1 MIRTWA
7 ALALLAAS
15 WLPGLGYFE
24 PVSWPAWAVMVTAA
38 VLLLAGGKVT
48 SGQWSVASGRNWRSP
63 ASLATDHRPLTTLS
77 ATLLA
82 LLPTVWLMP
91 WPYKAV
97 PLAIGVGLALG
108 WAPIPRRWPTA
119 LGRGAIRAGLV
130 LLAQSLAMMVYAGFT
145 ARWHDLPW
153 PLAWLVGLI
162 ASTSGLDAALDQS
175 TVAIYSLPEIH
186 RFAAT
191 WELLVDPVSVCFL
204 AGGLVILA
212 ASPGSCARGERTDA
226 TVGLPNRAFRTA
238 GQASTGTQARWATT
252 WWTRSAGVLA
262 LVLILWLPVRTGLL
276 LTLYMHRVLRGDAAT
291 AMNQFFN
298 PWVHL
303 LLATGPVLLAWWFVR
318 PPAGTV
324 EEPSAEPEAA
334 ADPRAK
340 KRLAA
345 AAALVLEVVALV
357 TFGILWD
364 PAGVRKGGRV
374 MVVERH
380 SAWEPTSPHYDTTR
394 YGEDPSYTYAAIYD
408 YGTHYYQMSRLSE
421 SANID
426 DESLSQ
432 CDVLV
437 IKTPTEPYR
446 SDEAAA
452 VARFVGRG
460 GGLLMIG
467 DHTNCDRWSTH
478 LNAVARPF
486 GFQFR
491 YDILFPVGSPY
502 VELIQPPAIPHPILQ
517 DVGPF
522 HFAGTC
528 SIDPGASLGRAV
540 VLTTGKWSLPPDY
553 HTENYFPQAEYR
565 PDMRYG
571 AFIQLWSTRY
581 GRGRVLAIADST
593 LFSNFCTFEP
603 GKSELMLG
611 MLEWLNHRSLF
622 DYWPVRLLF
631 WLVLGLAALAGLG
644 LAAWLV
650 RGQSDVGRIANPSNA
665 ARIATPS
672 GKQADP
678 SDGFAIRPTGQPTPI
693 LLPLVSA
700 GLLGWTLASLAV
712 LAIDRA
718 AMPPPQT
725 VRGLT
730 RVVVDRTASEVP
742 LCLNGFT
749 DESDKGYGLLEQW
762 IPRLGYFPAR
772 RSGREAFS
780 GNVLLILC
788 PTRPT
793 SDDYRHRLADYVAA
807 GGRLLLI
814 DSPESS
820 GTTANSLLYRFGLV
834 VKAAPGVQ
842 GELKSSGG
850 WPAIPVQRTFE
861 IEGGKPILWVGKT
874 PVAAAVTFGKGSV
887 LVLGCGSL
895 LNDTGMGLRYN
906 IAPDAKLLTRFDFLY
921 ALLRAAVTGQPLVSA
936 PARPAAKAKS
946 P

>member
-15 WLPGLGYFE
+15 WLAGLGYFE
-24 PVSWPAWAVMVTAA
+24 PVSWPAWALMVTAA
-38 VLLLAGGKVT
+38 ALLLAEANPRRAAGVVSHASAVSPGGHAGKMLST
-48 SGQWSVASGRNWRSP
+48 
-63 ASLATDHRPLTTLS
+63 ATF
-77 ATLLA
+77 LA
-82 LLPTVWLMP
+82 LLPAAWFMP
-91 WPYKAV
+91 WPYKAA
-97 PLAIGVGLALG
+97 PLAIAAGLALA
-108 WAPIPRRWPTA
+108 WLPIPRRWPA
-119 LGRGAIRAGLV
+119 SLGSGAIRAGLV
-130 LLAQSLAMMVYAGFT
+130 LLVQSLAMLLYAGFT
-145 ARWHDLPW
+145 ARWHDLPR
-153 PLAWLVGLI
+153 PLAWLVSLI

-175 TVAIYSLPEIH
+175 TVAIYSLPGIH

-204 AGGLVILA
+204 VGGLVL
-212 ASPGSCARGERTDA
+212 
-226 TVGLPNRAFRTA
+226 VGLA
-238 GQASTGTQARWATT
+238 GWLRK
-252 WWTRSAGVLA
+252 AGVLA
-262 LVLILWLPVRTGLL
+262 LVVLLWLPLRTGLL

-303 LLATGPVLLAWWFVR
+303 LLAAGPVLLAWWFVR
-318 PPAGTV
+318 LPTRTGQV
-324 EEPSAEPEAA
+324 PSAEPDAV
-334 ADPRAK
+334 ADARAR

-345 AAALVLEVVALV
+345 AAALVLGIVGLV

-364 PAGVRKGGRV
+364 PAGARKGGRV

-380 SAWEPTSPHYDTTR
+380 SAWEPTSPHYDTAR
-394 YGEDPSYTYAAIYD
+394 YGEDASYTYAAIYD
-408 YGTHYYQMSRLSE
+408 YGTHFYEMSRLSD
-421 SANID
+421 ADHID
-426 DESLSQ
+426 DASLAQ

-437 IKTPTEPYR
+437 IKTPTEPYTG
-446 SDEAAA
+446 DEAAA
-452 VARFVGRG
+452 VAQFVDRG
-460 GGLLMIG
+460 GGLLLIG

-478 LNAVARPF
+478 LNGVARPF

-502 VELIQPPAIPHPILQ
+502 VELVQPPAIPHPILQ
-517 DVGPF
+517 DVGAF

-571 AFIQLWSTRY
+571 AFIQLWSSRY

-611 MLEWLNHRSLF
+611 MLEWLNRRSQF
-622 DYWPVRLLF
+622 DHGGVRLLF
-631 WLVLGLAALAGLG
+631 WVLLGLAVLAGLG
-644 LAAWLV
+644 LAV
-650 RGQSDVGRIANPSNA
+650 RLASALLHVGRIANPSGHVG
-665 ARIATPS
+665 RIANPS
-672 GKQADP
+672 GHVGRIANP
-678 SDGFAIRPTGQPTPI
+678 SGNEAESLDGLAIRPTEMPTPI
-693 LLPLVSA
+693 VLLLVAA

-712 LAIDRA
+712 PAMHRA
-718 AMPPPQT
+718 AMPPPQP
-725 VRGLT
+725 VRPLT
-730 RVVVDRTASEVP
+730 RVIVDRTASEVP
-742 LCLNGFT
+742 LCCNGFT

-762 IPRLGYFPAR
+762 IPRLGYFPSR
-772 RSGREAFS
+772 RSGPESLCGDA
-780 GNVLLILC
+780 LLIVC

-793 SDDYRHRLADYVAA
+793 SDDYRRRLAGYVAA

-814 DSPESS
+814 DSPETS
-820 GTTANSLLYRFGLV
+820 GTTANSLLFRFGLV

-842 GELKSSGG
+842 GELKASDG
-850 WPAIPVQRTFE
+850 WPGIPVERTFE
-861 IEGGKPILWVGKT
+861 IEGGKPMLWVGKT
-874 PVAAAVTFGKGSV
+874 PVAATVSFGKGSV

-906 IAPDAKLLTRFDFLY
+906 ITPDPKLLTRFDLLY
-921 ALLRAAVTGQPLVSA
+921 ALLRAGVTGRPLVSA
-936 PARPAAKAKS
+936 PARPS
-946 P
+946 PKPQGPDTSPNRERGSSNNNNPD

>member
-38 VLLLAGGKVT
+38 VLLLAGGWDKAALAAAGPPTAV
-48 SGQWSVASGRNWRSP
+48 P
-63 ASLATDHRPLTTLS
+63 AGPSLARGELVPPYGPSRS
-77 ATLLA
+77 AHSTVGQGTTLLA
-82 LLPTVWLMP
+82 LLPAAWLMP

-97 PLAIGVGLALG
+97 PLAIGVGLVLG
-108 WAPIPRRWPTA
+108 WAPVPRRWPAA
-119 LGRGAIRAGLV
+119 LGWGAVQAGLV
-130 LLAQSLAMMVYAGFT
+130 LLVQSLAMMHYAGFT

-175 TVAIYSLPEIH
+175 TVAIYSMPEIH

-204 AGGLVILA
+204 VGGLVILGLRA
-212 ASPGSCARGERTDA
+212 
-226 TVGLPNRAFRTA
+226 VGLRM
-238 GQASTGTQARWATT
+238 
-252 WWTRSAGVLA
+252 WTRSAGVLA
-262 LVLILWLPVRTGLL
+262 LVLVLWLPLRTGLL

-303 LLATGPVLLAWWFVR
+303 LLAAGPVLLAWWFVR
-318 PPAGTV
+318 LPAGTV
-324 EEPSAEPEAA
+324 EEPSADPQAT
-334 ADPRAK
+334 ADLRAK

-345 AAALVLEVVALV
+345 AAVLVLAAVALV
-357 TFGILWD
+357 TFGMLWD

-408 YGTHYYQMSRLSE
+408 YGAHFYQMSRLSE
-421 SANID
+421 SAAID

-446 SDEAAA
+446 SEEAAA

-517 DVGPF
+517 NVGPF

-528 SIDPGASLGRAV
+528 SLDPGASLGRAV

-611 MLEWLNHRSLF
+611 LLEWLNRRSAF
-622 DYWPVRLLF
+622 DYWAVRLLF

-650 RGQSDVGRIANPSNA
+650 LVAGGAETSAGPDVERIANPSGNVE
-665 ARIATPS
+665 RIANPS
-672 GKQADP
+672 GKEADLP
-678 SDGFAIRPTGQPTPI
+678 DGLAIRPTGQPTPI

-712 LAIDRA
+712 LAIHRA

-725 VRGLT
+725 VRPLT

-742 LCLNGFT
+742 LCVNGFT
-749 DESDKGYGLLEQW
+749 HESDKGYGLLEQW

-772 RSGREAFS
+772 RSGREALS
-780 GNVLLILC
+780 GNALLILC

-793 SDDYRHRLADYVAA
+793 SDDYRNRLADYVAA
-807 GGRLLLI
+807 GGRLLLV

-834 VKAAPGVQ
+834 VKVAPGVQ

-850 WPAIPVQRTFE
+850 WPAIPVQRTFA

-874 PVAAAVTFGKGSV
+874 PVAAVVSFGKGSV

-895 LNDTGMGLRYN
+895 LDDTGMGLRYN

-921 ALLRAAVTGQPLVSA
+921 ALLRAAVTGRPLVSA
-936 PARPAAKAKS
+936 PARQPAKPKS

>member
-1 MIRTWA
+1 MG
-7 ALALLAAS
+7 S
-15 WLPGLGYFE
+15 
-24 PVSWPAWAVMVTAA
+24 
-38 VLLLAGGKVT
+38 
-48 SGQWSVASGRNWRSP
+48 
-63 ASLATDHRPLTTLS
+63 
-77 ATLLA
+77 
-82 LLPTVWLMP
+82 
-91 WPYKAV
+91 
-97 PLAIGVGLALG
+97 
-108 WAPIPRRWPTA
+108 
-119 LGRGAIRAGLV
+119 GAIRAGLV
-130 LLAQSLAMMVYAGFT
+130 LLVQSLAMLVYAGFT
-145 ARWHDLPW
+145 ARWHDLPR
-153 PLAWLVGLI
+153 PLAWLVSLI

-175 TVAIYSLPEIH
+175 TVAIYSLPGIH

-204 AGGLVILA
+204 LGGLVLVGLSCLA
-212 ASPGSCARGERTDA
+212 AKRGSVGSALRGVPGALRGVPDAGSESVARPGTPQRA
-226 TVGLPNRAFRTA
+226 LPTA
-238 GQASTGTQARWATT
+238 SSWLRK
-252 WWTRSAGVLA
+252 AGVLA
-262 LVLILWLPVRTGLL
+262 LVVLLWLPLRTGLL
-276 LTLYMHRVLRGDAAT
+276 LTLYMYRVLRGDAAT

-303 LLATGPVLLAWWFVR
+303 LLAAGPVLLAWWFVR
-318 PPAGTV
+318 GKSGQAPFVQSTRKAVLAKGACPPS
-324 EEPSAEPEAA
+324 PSTELEAV
-334 ADPRAK
+334 ADPRAR

-345 AAALVLEVVALV
+345 AAVLVLGMVGLV

-364 PAGVRKGGRV
+364 PAGMRKGGRV

-394 YGEDPSYTYAAIYD
+394 YGEDASYTYAAIYD
-408 YGTHYYQMSRLSE
+408 YGTHFYEMSRLSQ
-421 SANID
+421 ADRID
-426 DESLSQ
+426 DASLAQ

-437 IKTPTEPYR
+437 IKTPTEPYA

-452 VARFVGRG
+452 VAQFVDRG
-460 GGLLMIG
+460 GGLLLIG
-467 DHTNCDRWSTH
+467 DHTNCDRWSTY
-478 LNAVARPF
+478 LNGVARPF
-486 GFQFR
+486 GLQFR

-517 DVGPF
+517 DVGAF

-611 MLEWLNHRSLF
+611 MLEWLNRRSQF
-622 DYWPVRLLF
+622 DHGGVRLLF
-631 WLVLGLAALAGLG
+631 WVLLALAVLAELGLVVRLL
-644 LAAWLV
+644 
-650 RGQSDVGRIANPSNA
+650 RGQSDAWLS
-665 ARIATPS
+665 
-672 GKQADP
+672 
-678 SDGFAIRPTGQPTPI
+678 
-693 LLPLVSA
+693 LVTA

-712 LAIDRA
+712 PAIHRA
-718 AMPPPQT
+718 AMPPPPA
-725 VRGLT
+725 VRPLT
-730 RVVVDRTASEVP
+730 RVIVDRTASEVP
-742 LCLNGFT
+742 LCCNGFT

-762 IPRLGYFPAR
+762 IPRLGYFPSR
-772 RSGREAFS
+772 RSGLEAMS
-780 GNVLLILC
+780 GDALLIVC

-793 SDDYRHRLADYVAA
+793 SDDYRHRLAGYVAA

-814 DSPESS
+814 DSPETS
-820 GTTANSLLYRFGLV
+820 GTTANSLVFRFGLV

-842 GELKSSGG
+842 GELKSSDG
-850 WPAIPVQRTFE
+850 WPAIPVQQTFE

-874 PVAAAVTFGKGSV
+874 PVAATVSFGKGSV

-906 IAPDAKLLTRFDFLY
+906 ITPDAKLLTRFDLLY
-921 ALLRAAVTGQPLVSA
+921 ALLRAGVTGRPLVSA
-936 PARPAAKAKS
+936 PARALPEPPSNGTGRHHALK

>member
-1 MIRTWA
+1 
-7 ALALLAAS
+7 LAAAS
-15 WLPGLGYFE
+15 
-24 PVSWPAWAVMVTAA
+24 
-38 VLLLAGGKVT
+38 VLLLA
-48 SGQWSVASGRNWRSP
+48 
-63 ASLATDHRPLTTLS
+63 
-77 ATLLA
+77 
-82 LLPTVWLMP
+82 
-91 WPYKAV
+91 
-97 PLAIGVGLALG
+97 
-108 WAPIPRRWPTA
+108 
-119 LGRGAIRAGLV
+119 
-130 LLAQSLAMMVYAGFT
+130 
-145 ARWHDLPW
+145 
-153 PLAWLVGLI
+153 
-162 ASTSGLDAALDQS
+162 
-175 TVAIYSLPEIH
+175 
-186 RFAAT
+186 
-191 WELLVDPVSVCFL
+191 
-204 AGGLVILA
+204 
-212 ASPGSCARGERTDA
+212 
-226 TVGLPNRAFRTA
+226 
-238 GQASTGTQARWATT
+238 
-252 WWTRSAGVLA
+252 
-262 LVLILWLPVRTGLL
+262 
-276 LTLYMHRVLRGDAAT
+276 
-291 AMNQFFN
+291 
-298 PWVHL
+298 
-303 LLATGPVLLAWWFVR
+303 
-318 PPAGTV
+318 
-324 EEPSAEPEAA
+324 
-334 ADPRAK
+334 
-340 KRLAA
+340 
-345 AAALVLEVVALV
+345 VVALV

-364 PAGVRKGGRV
+364 PAGVPKGGRV

-394 YGEDPSYTYAAIYD
+394 YGEDASYTYAAIYD
-408 YGTHYYQMSRLSE
+408 YAAHYYRMSRLSE
-421 SANID
+421 SASID

-437 IKTPTEPYR
+437 VKTPTEPYR

-502 VELIQPPAIPHPILQ
+502 VEIIQPPAIPHPILQ

-571 AFIQLWSTRY
+571 AFIQLWSTRF

-611 MLEWLNHRSLF
+611 MLGWLNRRSPF
-622 DYWPVRLLF
+622 DYWAVRLLF
-631 WLVLGLAALAGLG
+631 WLALGLAALAGLG

-650 RGQSDVGRIANPSNA
+650 GGQSDVGRIANPSGA
-665 ARIATPS
+665 ARIANPS
-672 GKQADP
+672 SKEAELP
-678 SDGFAIRPTGQPTPI
+678 DGLAIRPTGMPTAI
-693 LLPLVSA
+693 LPLVSA
-700 GLLGWTLASLAV
+700 GLLGWALAALGV
-712 LAIDRA
+712 LAIHRA
-718 AMPPPQT
+718 AMPPPPI
-725 VRGLT
+725 VRPLT

-742 LCLNGFT
+742 LCWNGFT
-749 DESDKGYGLLEQW
+749 HESDKGYGLLEQW

-780 GNVLLILC
+780 GNALLILC

-793 SDDYRHRLADYVAA
+793 SDDFRHRLADYVAA

-820 GTTANSLLYRFGLV
+820 GTTANSLLFRFGLV
-834 VKAAPGVQ
+834 VKVAPGVQ

-874 PVAAAVTFGKGSV
+874 PVAAAVSFGKGSV

-895 LNDTGMGLRYN
+895 LDDTGMGLRYN
-906 IAPDAKLLTRFDFLY
+906 LTPDAKLLTRFDFLY
-921 ALLRAAVTGQPLVSA
+921 ALLRAAVTGRPLVAA
-936 PARPAAKAKS
+936 PARPSSKPQS